1 MAVKVGINGFG
12 RIGRN
17 LFRAAYEAGSD
28 LEFVAVNDLID
39 NELIAHLLKYDSI
52 LGRFPGEVEVT
63 GDGISVDGK
72 ELRILNEKDPAAL
85 PWGDLGVEVVI
96 ESTGLFTKREGA
108 EKHLEAGAKKV
119 IISAPATD
127 PDITVVLGVNFDSDY
142 DPEKHN
148 IISNASCTTNCLA
161 PVAKVL
167 NDMVGIERGLMTTIH
182 AYTADQRLQD
192 MPHKDMRRARAAAVN
207 LIPTSTGAAKAV
219 GLVLPDLQGKLSG
232 ISVRAPV
239 ITGSLVD
246 LTCDVSKGTS
256 EDEINAAMKEAA
268 GSDAFSGILKYT
280 EDPIVSSDIV
290 TDPHSSV
297 FDAEQTKVVDGTFVK
312 LLSWYDN
319 EWGYAN
325 RCVDL
330 AEKVLQPATVSA

>member
-39 NELIAHLLKYDSI
+39 NELIAYLLKYDSI

-63 GDGISVDGK
+63 GDGIRVDGK

-85 PWGDLGVEVVI
+85 PWRDLGVEVVI

-127 PDITVVLGVNFDSDY
+127 PDITVVLGVNFDSY

-167 NDMVGIERGLMTTIH
+167 HDTVGIERGLMTTIH

-246 LTCDVSKGTS
+246 LTCDVSKETS
-256 EDEINAAMKEAA
+256 EEEINAAVEDAA
-268 GSDAFSGILKYT
+268 SGPFKGILKYT
-280 EDPIVSSDIV
+280 EDPIVSTDIV

-297 FDAEQTKVVDGTFVK
+297 FDSEQTKVVDGTFVK

-330 AEKVLQPATVSA
+330 AEKVLQPATVGA